1 MPEIYNKKFF
11 LKTGY
16 KITDEP
22 IHSYGREIERYLRWS
37 HSLGKQRKVS
47 QADIRKLERLIEK
60 HPEVIAFRNHLVVC
74 HSVNG
79 NHKMVREMTFKML
92 ENLPDYDFAKFGV
105 VETLI
110 KEKDYDGAS
119 KILGETRKVEGFFK
133 DEIIHVSAFRA
144 FQILAAEIDTEEG
157 KLDSAEER
165 LNLVEELEPNK
176 KDLIKKYRYPII
188 LKRLEDSMA
197 QRADAEKMR
206 REVTSFPTVV
216 FEETDE
222 AVTLHHSTELSSFYD
237 TDWGELPDNFEQ
249 ILALPRESLIQD
261 LENILIDSIQRS
273 AFFEEE
279 EDESLTS
286 FPLHAIHFLGY
297 LESENSLDTILNI
310 FRQGDDF
317 LDLWYNEFTKDL
329 FLPVL
334 FKVAK
339 TKKEWHKL
347 AQFLLEEN
355 VHSEPKSIV
364 TDVLKELILAEK
376 MPREQGLSLFQSTIE
391 YVFKNIGNDDFLD
404 TMFISSMISDIVD
417 ARLVELLPLL
427 KQLYDNNLVDKVW
440 AGKYEFVEK
449 EIEKE
454 IQDYDVKVQ
463 PTTLEEFYQPPKQ
476 KSNPEFREIMERAMN
491 DPMFDAINSI
501 FSDKIFYEDE
511 DEDEKPVRLA
521 SPRNETFIQNEK
533 IGRND
538 VCPCGS
544 GKKYK
549 KCHGKN

>member
-1 MPEIYNKKFF
+1 
-11 LKTGY
+11 
-16 KITDEP
+16 
-22 IHSYGREIERYLRWS
+22 
-37 HSLGKQRKVS
+37 
-47 QADIRKLERLIEK
+47 
-60 HPEVIAFRNHLVVC
+60 
-74 HSVNG
+74 
-79 NHKMVREMTFKML
+79 
-92 ENLPDYDFAKFGV
+92 
-105 VETLI
+105 
-110 KEKDYDGAS
+110 
-119 KILGETRKVEGFFK
+119 
-133 DEIIHVSAFRA
+133 
-144 FQILAAEIDTEEG
+144 
-157 KLDSAEER
+157 
-165 LNLVEELEPNK
+165 
-176 KDLIKKYRYPII
+176 
-188 LKRLEDSMA
+188 
-197 QRADAEKMR
+197 
-206 REVTSFPTVV
+206 
-216 FEETDE
+216 
-222 AVTLHHSTELSSFYD
+222 
-237 TDWGELPDNFEQ
+237 
-249 ILALPRESLIQD
+249 
-261 LENILIDSIQRS
+261 
-273 AFFEEE
+273 
-279 EDESLTS
+279 
-286 FPLHAIHFLGY
+286 